1 MSAVYKKI
9 DTEDKDMFVYYNPNP
24 RNRKNVG
31 DCTVRAVSK
40 ALGISWETA
49 YIDLVMQGYFLA
61 DMPSSN
67 VVMSSY
73 LHSKGFKKHV
83 IDDLCPDCYSIKDF
97 ADEHFRGTYILGT
110 GTHVVCVVDGN
121 YYDSWDSGDE
131 VPVYYYQ
138 KEIEP

>member
-1 MSAVYKKI
+1 MS
-9 DTEDKDMFVYYNPNP
+9 FVYFNPNP

-49 YIDLVMQGYFLA
+49 YIDLVMQGYELA

-67 VVMSSY
+67 VVMNAY
-73 LHSKGFKKHV
+73 LHSKGFSKHV
-83 IDDLCPDCYSIKDF
+83 IDDLCPDCYSIRDF
-97 ADEHFRGTYILGT
+97 ADEHFKGIYILGT
-110 GTHVVCVVDGN
+110 GTHVVCIKDGN

-131 VPVYYYQ
+131 IPIYYYQ
-138 KEIEP
+138 KEA